1 MIGLRNGCQPLE
13 GDQIVMSH
21 INYWTA
27 TYQFCLLE
35 PRVLKG
41 ARVVPRGERT
51 SNGPDLPDDR
61 EIKKLMSKFVHNNT
75 MRMFLKI

>member
-1 MIGLRNGCQPLE
+1 MLDIKKKVIGLRNGCQPLE
-13 GDQIVMSH
+13 DDQIVMFH

-35 PRVLKG
+35 PRALKG

-61 EIKKLMSKFVHNNT
+61 GDPENDVQVCPK
-75 MRMFLKI
+75 